1 MAKHT
6 MNVSLTPE
14 LEKVVKDFVESG
26 MYGNQSEVVREGL
39 RLLQRHKLEEEAKL
53 EALRQDLAVG
63 IRQLLNGEGR
73 HVTAEEVI
81 EKAKQRMDRSQG
93 AA

>member
-14 LEKVVKDFVESG
+14 LEQLVKDFMESG
-26 MYGNQSEVVREGL
+26 MYGNQSEVVRAGL
-39 RLLQRHKLEEEAKL
+39 RLLRDHKQEQEAKL

-73 HVTAEEVI
+73 HVTAEEII
-81 EKAKQRMDRSQG
+81 ERSVRRS
-93 AA
+93 